1 MTLDRSKV
9 NSNYIIQK
17 LDLPLHVE
25 KRLMALGMT
34 AGTKISV
41 LNSKNHGTL
50 IIKVRGTRLALG
62 KEITQKII
70 VRRYLWNKI

>member
-1 MTLDRSKV
+1 MTLDKSKV
-9 NSNYIIQK
+9 NSNYIIEK

-34 AGTKISV
+34 VGTKVKV

-50 IIKVRGTRLALG
+50 IVKVRGTRLALG
-62 KEITQKII
+62 KGISRKIR
-70 VRRYLWNKI
+70 VRS